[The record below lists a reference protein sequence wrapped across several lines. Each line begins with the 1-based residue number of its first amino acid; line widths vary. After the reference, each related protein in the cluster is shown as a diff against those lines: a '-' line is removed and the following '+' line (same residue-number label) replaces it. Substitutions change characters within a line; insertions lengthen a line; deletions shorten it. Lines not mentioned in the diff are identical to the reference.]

1 MQFNSYV
8 FILLFL
14 PITVI
19 IYFLINKINVTA
31 GKLVL
36 ILSSILFYAYQR
48 YEMLVYLVISI
59 ALNYAL
65 ARAVRKCDK
74 ERRTISKA
82 IITFAIILNII
93 ALLYFK
99 YLNFGIANINNILG
113 TSIGLRSII
122 LPLGISFYT
131 FQQIAY
137 MVSVYKGE
145 INVGI
150 VDYLVYILY
159 FPKILMGP
167 LVEPE
172 DFYKQ
177 INDDKLKSFNTENI
191 AFGLKVFSYGLLKKV
206 LLADTFS
213 AAVSWGYDHYETLT
227 SSDLLLIMLFY
238 TFEIYFDFSGY
249 TDMAMGASQM
259 LNIELPINFDS
270 PYKALSIR
278 DFWKRWHI
286 SLTKFFTKYLYIPL
300 GGSRKGSLCTYVNT
314 LIIFIVSGLWHGAQW
329 TFVLWGILHG
339 LFSVIDRMLE
349 KAKIHIFEPFR
360 WLLTFSVVNVLWLL
374 FGSTSISQWEES
386 LLRIIQMHSTSVTRG
401 LMDSFEISECGFVF
415 DFLHLN
421 SLYYTINGFCMWIF
435 IGVAAFICFVPQ
447 NTNTSRGKLNVIS
460 AFRTAIALSWGIL
473 CLGKASSFLYFGF

>member
-159 FPKILMGP
+159 FPI
-167 LVEPE
+167 
-172 DFYKQ
+172 FH
-177 INDDKLKSFNTENI
+177 I
-191 AFGLKVFSYGLLKKV
+191 V
-206 LLADTFS
+206 L
-213 AAVSWGYDHYETLT
+213 
-227 SSDLLLIMLFY
+227 
-238 TFEIYFDFSGY
+238 
-249 TDMAMGASQM
+249 Q
-259 LNIELPINFDS
+259 
-270 PYKALSIR
+270 
-278 DFWKRWHI
+278 
-286 SLTKFFTKYLYIPL
+286 
-300 GGSRKGSLCTYVNT
+300 
-314 LIIFIVSGLWHGAQW
+314 
-329 TFVLWGILHG
+329 
-339 LFSVIDRMLE
+339 
-349 KAKIHIFEPFR
+349 
-360 WLLTFSVVNVLWLL
+360 
-374 FGSTSISQWEES
+374 
-386 LLRIIQMHSTSVTRG
+386 
-401 LMDSFEISECGFVF
+401 
-415 DFLHLN
+415 
-421 SLYYTINGFCMWIF
+421 
-435 IGVAAFICFVPQ
+435 
-447 NTNTSRGKLNVIS
+447 
-460 AFRTAIALSWGIL
+460 
-473 CLGKASSFLYFGF
+473 